1 MKGGKKAA
9 DIEKALQHWTASVID
24 PQLKP
29 LQAKARQLGQ
39 ASNSLASSLESR
51 CREFIRITKHD
62 MSGLG
67 DSRRLRAAMGLS
79 RVSGDIVTACSE
91 FLKSS
96 SDMSVSNLET
106 NITRLLRAAGSSY
119 NESAKAMGTQY
130 ASERGWLRA
139 EIDGLAQLYNQTSQ
153 FRTRSRDITSIHDQI
168 QERSKTLVE
177 DLATLQD
184 LADSRI
190 QLEKEIRNLVSNEAA
205 LLEAIEQIESGSEI
219 RNLNAKEA
227 ELKKLR
233 RRLLDEEMSR
243 LGGVFARLLSSHQ
256 RGEVHT
262 HPHAIEVL
270 TRYVKTP
277 LTTLAKES
285 DGYPELTDLLEGV
298 SESIESNKL
307 PLGEKKAKKTLER
320 AKRIINGS
328 LKPIQKEARAAFTSR
343 SQILRSPN
351 VKQLRSQRSDLR
363 AEYTRSRASRELLE
377 SKIKSIA
384 ERATLLGAQA
394 KTNLDT
400 IDELATKNFDK
411 RIPRELREDI
421 LTQVSSALTVSPGE
435 PLRQ

>member
-1 MKGGKKAA
+1 MKGGKEAA
-9 DIEKALQHWTASVID
+9 AVEKSLQHWTSSVID

-29 LQAKARQLGQ
+29 LQAKTKQLGET
-39 ASNSLASSLESR
+39 AHSIASSLESR
-51 CREFIRITKHD
+51 CREFIRNTKYD

-67 DSRRLRAAMGLS
+67 DSRRLRAAMALN
-79 RVSGDIVTACSE
+79 RVSGEIVTACGE
-91 FLKSS
+91 FVKLSS
-96 SDMSVSNLET
+96 NTSISQLET
-106 NITRLLRAAGSSY
+106 SITRLLRVASSSY
-119 NESAKAMGTQY
+119 NEAAKAMASHY

-139 EIDGLAQLYNQTSQ
+139 EIEGLVRVYGQTSQ

-168 QERSKTLVE
+168 QEHSKTLVE

-184 LADSRI
+184 LEESGIR
-190 QLEKEIRNLVSNEAA
+190 LEREVHQLVSKEGT
-205 LLEAIEQIESGSEI
+205 LLEAIERIESGSEI
-219 RNLNAKEA
+219 RALNAKEV
-227 ELKKLR
+227 ELKRLR
-233 RRLLDEEMSR
+233 KRLLDEEMSR
-243 LGGVFARLLSSHQ
+243 LGGVFTRLLSSHQ

-262 HPHAIEVL
+262 HPQAIEVL

-277 LTTLAKES
+277 LTSLAKES
-285 DGYPELTDLLEGV
+285 EGYPELTDLLEGL

-307 PLGEKKAKKTLER
+307 PLGDKKAKKTLER

-328 LKPIQKEARAAFTSR
+328 LKPIQKEAREAFTAR

-351 VKQLRSQRSDLR
+351 VRQLRSKRSELR

-384 ERATLLGAQA
+384 EQTALLGAQA
-394 KTNLDT
+394 RTHLDT

-421 LTQVSSALTVSPGE
+421 LTQVSSGLP
-435 PLRQ
+435 

>member
-1 MKGGKKAA
+1 MKGGKKAT
-9 DIEKALQHWTASVID
+9 DIEKALLHWTASVID

-39 ASNSLASSLESR
+39 AANSLASSLESR

-79 RVSGDIVTACSE
+79 RVSGDIVTACGE

-184 LADSRI
+184 LTDSRI
-190 QLEKEIRNLVSNEAA
+190 QLEKEINQLVSNETT
-205 LLEAIEQIESGSEI
+205 LLETIEQIESGSEI

-243 LGGVFARLLSSHQ
+243 LGGVFTRLLSSSQ

-262 HPHAIEVL
+262 HPQAIGVL

-277 LTTLAKES
+277 LTALAKES

-328 LKPIQKEARAAFTSR
+328 LKPIQKEAREAFTAR

-394 KTNLDT
+394 RANLDT

-421 LTQVSSALTVSPGE
+421 LTQVSSASRVSPGE

>member
-9 DIEKALQHWTASVID
+9 DIEKALQNWMASAID

-29 LQAKARQLGQ
+29 LQSKTRQLGQ
-39 ASNSLASSLESR
+39 AANSLASSLESR

-79 RVSGDIVTACSE
+79 RVSGDIVTACAE

-96 SDMSVSNLET
+96 SDTSVSNLET
-106 NITRLLRAAGSSY
+106 NIARLLRVAGSSY
-119 NESAKAMGTQY
+119 NESAKAMGSHY

-139 EIDGLAQLYNQTSQ
+139 EIDGLALLYNQTSQ
-153 FRTRSRDITSIHDQI
+153 FRTRSRDIISIHDQI
-168 QERSKTLVE
+168 QEHSKTLVD

-190 QLEKEIRNLVSNEAA
+190 QLEKEIHQLVSSEGI
-205 LLEAIEQIESGSEI
+205 LLEAIGQIESDSEI
-219 RNLNAKEA
+219 RNLNTKEA

-233 RRLLDEEMSR
+233 RRLIDEEMSR
-243 LGGVFARLLSSHQ
+243 LGGVFTRLLSSHQ

-307 PLGEKKAKKTLER
+307 QLGEKKAKKTLER
-320 AKRIINGS
+320 AKRIVNGS
-328 LKPIQKEARAAFTSR
+328 LKPIQKEARTAFTAR

-351 VKQLRSQRSDLR
+351 VRQLRSQRSNLR
-363 AEYTRSRASRELLE
+363 SEYAKTRTSRELLE
-377 SKIKSIA
+377 SKSKSIA
-384 ERATLLGAQA
+384 EQATLLGAQA
-394 KTNLDT
+394 KIHLDT
-400 IDELATKNFDK
+400 MEELATKNFDK
-411 RIPRELREDI
+411 SIPRDLREEVLS
-421 LTQVSSALTVSPGE
+421 LTRET
-435 PLRQ
+435 LRQSR

>member
-1 MKGGKKAA
+1 MKGGKKPA

-29 LQAKARQLGQ
+29 LQAKTKQLGET
-39 ASNSLASSLESR
+39 AHSIASSLESR
-51 CREFIRITKHD
+51 CREFIRNTKYD

-67 DSRRLRAAMGLS
+67 DSRRLRAAMALN
-79 RVSGDIVTACSE
+79 RVSGEIVTACGE
-91 FLKSS
+91 FAKSS
-96 SDMSVSNLET
+96 SNTSISELET
-106 NITRLLRAAGSSY
+106 SITRLLRVASSSY
-119 NESAKAMGTQY
+119 NEAAKAMASHY

-139 EIDGLAQLYNQTSQ
+139 EIEGLVRLYSQTSQ

-168 QERSKTLVE
+168 QEHSKTLVE
-177 DLATLQD
+177 NLATLQD
-184 LADSRI
+184 LTDSRI
-190 QLEKEIRNLVSNEAA
+190 QLDKEIQQLVSNEGT
-205 LLEAIEQIESGSEI
+205 LLEAIKRIESDSEI
-219 RNLNAKEA
+219 RALNAKEA

-233 RRLLDEEMSR
+233 KRLLNEEMSR
-243 LGGVFARLLSSHQ
+243 LGGVFTRLLSSHQ

-262 HPHAIEVL
+262 HPQAMGVL

-307 PLGEKKAKKTLER
+307 PLGERKAKKTLER

-328 LKPIQKEARAAFTSR
+328 LKPIQKEAREAFTAR

-351 VKQLRSQRSDLR
+351 VKQLRTQRSDLR
-363 AEYTRSRASRELLE
+363 AEYTRSRDSRELLE

-384 ERATLLGAQA
+384 EQTTLLGAQA
-394 KTNLDT
+394 KTHLDT
-400 IDELATKNFDK
+400 IDDLATKNFEK

-421 LTQVSSALTVSPGE
+421 LTQVSSAPPVFSGGQVRP
-435 PLRQ
+435 

>member
-9 DIEKALQHWTASVID
+9 DIEKVLEHWTASVID

-39 ASNSLASSLESR
+39 AANSLASSLESR

-79 RVSGDIVTACSE
+79 RVSGDIVTACGE

-96 SDMSVSNLET
+96 SDVSVSNLET

-119 NESAKAMGTQY
+119 NESAKAMGSQY

-168 QERSKTLVE
+168 EERSKTLVE

-190 QLEKEIRNLVSNEAA
+190 QLEKEIHHLVSNEAT

-262 HPHAIEVL
+262 HPQAIGVL

-277 LTTLAKES
+277 LTALAKES
-285 DGYPELTDLLEGV
+285 DGYPELTVLLEGV
-298 SESIESNKL
+298 SESIETNKL

-328 LKPIQKEARAAFTSR
+328 LKPLQKEAREAFTAR

-363 AEYTRSRASRELLE
+363 AQYARSRASRELLE

-394 KTNLDT
+394 KTELDT
-400 IDELATKNFDK
+400 MDELATKNFDK
-411 RIPRELREDI
+411 SIPRELRE
-421 LTQVSSALTVSPGE
+421 
-435 PLRQ
+435 